1 MEFDQVVHERRSIRA
16 YGSDPVPEDVIE
28 KIISTAVEAP
38 SAGNLQA
45 WEFIVVREAERKRQ
59 LARAALNQEFIS
71 QSAVVIVVCRN
82 LERNM
87 FRYGGRGRDF
97 YSYVDAS
104 VASML
109 ILLAATNE
117 GLGGC
122 FVGAF
127 VDDNVAS
134 VLDLPDHV
142 RPLGM
147 IPLGWPDESPPRW
160 ERLALSKIVHHESF
174 GA

>member
-16 YGSDPVPEDVIE
+16 YRPDPVPEDVVE
-28 KIISTAVEAP
+28 KILGTAIHSP

-45 WEFIVVREAERKRQ
+45 WEFVVVREAERKRR
-59 LARAALNQEFIS
+59 LARAAVEQHFVS
-71 QSAVVIVVCRN
+71 QAPVVIVVCRN
-82 LERNM
+82 LERNV
-87 FRYGGRGRDF
+87 FRYGQRGRDF

-109 ILLAATNE
+109 ILLAATDE

-127 VDDNVAS
+127 VDDDVAS
-134 VLDLPDHV
+134 ALDLPDHV
-142 RPLGM
+142 RPLGI
-147 IPLGWPDESPPRW
+147 IPLGQPDQSPPRRD
-160 ERLALSKIVHHESF
+160 RLALSKVVHHESF